1 MNLKIDK
8 YEKKEGTGNYFLKK
22 YWLQISQIWR
32 ITNCIDPRSL
42 VNCQQDKHKVNHS
55 QTHHSKTS
63 ENKR

>member
-55 QTHHSKTS
+55 
-63 ENKR
+63 